1 MFLTQNLSK
10 ISSLH
15 HFNPDFEIC
24 LFGLCGISNSTGG
37 ASCPDQPNNL
47 VKDGFIQIRG
57 SDFVVQLVIP
67 GSGLETGTQ
76 DAKRESLPE
85 YAGVMGVKEFYE
97 EENDSVLP
105 QTNENRELPPFSGT
119 QGVSEVRQ
127 QISIQ

>member
-1 MFLTQNLSK
+1 M
-10 ISSLH
+10 
-15 HFNPDFEIC
+15 
-24 LFGLCGISNSTGG
+24 
-37 ASCPDQPNNL
+37 
-47 VKDGFIQIRG
+47 
-57 SDFVVQLVIP
+57 QLVIP